1 VRDEEFSSS
10 AFFDARDLVQVKYEM
25 VRKVETGEPTSSP
38 TRCSTMPQDSSPPI
52 RSSGRALLPTRCTSA
67 SGCRCTRVRSSAPW
81 RAGRSPGAPK
91 VPEPVGDPDDLVTNY
106 EILRQA
112 VLCEEPCGWR
122 LGHGVLTGRGVAAW
136 MAAWTTVASAPE
148 AETTA
153 PDPSVPST
161 TSPPNNS
168 SAALSSLPGAKEIV
182 AVLAQM
188 ALAHS

>member
-1 VRDEEFSSS
+1 
-10 AFFDARDLVQVKYEM
+10 
-25 VRKVETGEPTSSP
+25 
-38 TRCSTMPQDSSPPI
+38 
-52 RSSGRALLPTRCTSA
+52 
-67 SGCRCTRVRSSAPW
+67 
-81 RAGRSPGAPK
+81 
-91 VPEPVGDPDDLVTNY
+91 
-106 EILRQA
+106 
-112 VLCEEPCGWR
+112 
-122 LGHGVLTGRGVAAW
+122 

-182 AVLAQM
+182 TVLAQM